1 MASTG
6 DIFKNITFV
15 FGIIGI
21 CFPPI
26 IALIMKSKYDA
37 SNYTNI
43 FYPVIAGFVLYIMSC
58 IYYQP
63 NDDKLQSV
71 LILMVC
77 GSILFSLC
85 TSTLISLRMRFA
97 A

>member
-6 DIFKNITFV
+6 DIFEKITFG

-26 IALIMKSKYDA
+26 IALIMNSKYDA
-37 SNYTNI
+37 SNYKNI
-43 FYPVIAGFVLYIMSC
+43 FYPVIVGFMLYILSC

-71 LILMVC
+71 LIVMVC
-77 GSILFSLC
+77 GAILFSLC